1 MWAIKGGGFSLE
13 RQIFTFLFFF
23 VGLAIKV
30 PMYPVHIWLPE
41 AHVEAPTA
49 GSVILA
55 GVLLKLG
62 TYAMFRYLLP
72 VFPAGALYLSPC
84 LISYCVVGLLFSACA
99 AAVQMDLKK
108 LVAYSSI
115 AHMNLMVVG
124 LMSYSFQGVEGCL
137 VAMLSHGFVSSAFFF
152 SVGLLYERYR
162 TRDSLYYGGLGVLM
176 PLFSSL
182 LFVFLLGNLSFPGTS
197 GFVGEFLLC
206 TGILLDSVVGIFAI
220 VVGIF
225 PVTVF
230 SLVFYNR
237 IIFGSFGFIYWR
249 SLHDLTLREF
259 TILFVLCL
267 LVFILG
273 LFPRFFFDVLGQS
286 VLVVVLLGLV
296 GDLYG

>member
-1 MWAIKGGGFSLE
+1 MISSGGFSLE
-13 RQIFTFLFFF
+13 RQVFAFLFFF
-23 VGLAIKV
+23 LGLAIKV

-62 TYAMFRYLLP
+62 TYALFRYLLP
-72 VFPAGALYLSPC
+72 AFSEGALYLAPC

-124 LMSYSFQGVEGCL
+124 LLSYSFQGIEGSL
-137 VAMLSHGFVSSAFFF
+137 VAMLSHGFISSAFFF
-152 SVGLLYERYR
+152 SVGLLYDRYR
-162 TRDSLYYGGLGVLM
+162 TRDSLYYGGLAALM
-176 PLFSSL
+176 PVFSTL
-182 LFVFLLGNLSFPGTS
+182 LFVFLMGNISFPGTS

-206 TGILLDSVVGIFAI
+206 AGILLDSVVGIFAI
-220 VVGIF
+220 IVCIF

-230 SLVFYNR
+230 SFVLYNR
-237 IIFGSFGFIYWR
+237 VVFGSVGFLHWR
-249 SLHDLTLREF
+249 SLQDLTLREF
-259 TILFVLCL
+259 SVLFVLCL
-267 LVFILG
+267 LIFAIG
-273 LFPRFFFDVLGQS
+273 LFPSFFLDVLGQS
-286 VLVVVLLGLV
+286 VLAIALKGLV
-296 GDLYG
+296 GDFIS